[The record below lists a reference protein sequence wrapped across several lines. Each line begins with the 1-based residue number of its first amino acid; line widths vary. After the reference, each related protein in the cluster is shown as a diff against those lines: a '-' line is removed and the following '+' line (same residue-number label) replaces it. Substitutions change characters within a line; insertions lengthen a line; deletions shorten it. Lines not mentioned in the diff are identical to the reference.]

1 MEYPLRGVFHG
12 EPAQPTPSQKE
23 GIMPNITT
31 EHSKSF
37 THHALTRSKGS
48 AEVVPAR
55 EFLAEL
61 AAKLGA

>member
-1 MEYPLRGVFHG
+1 MEYPPLKGGVLHG
-12 EPAQPTPSQKE
+12 QPAQKE

-55 EFLAEL
+55 EFLAEI

>member
-1 MEYPLRGVFHG
+1 
-12 EPAQPTPSQKE
+12 
-23 GIMPNITT
+23 MPNITT